1 MERGKVQ
8 QGARAGAGR
17 GARGTKKKGEEAGWR
32 KHSPPLIFF
41 SLSSSPSPLSLPPPL
56 QAGWAKAEAEWKAAH
71 PNGYKGMD
79 KAGRRLAGAKHAVVD
94 EAGEAVALKMKKG
107 KAAID
112 GEAVMKHAKATKVVT
127 VGEAVLGGGK
137 HHKGRLLLGGKHA
150 VVDEAGEAIVIVK
163 AKKAHKTA
171 VVGEAALGKHKGRL
185 LLGGK
190 HAVDGEA
197 GEALL
202 TPVIKA
208 PKVHKVKLAKVR
220 F

>member
-1 MERGKVQ
+1 
-8 QGARAGAGR
+8 
-17 GARGTKKKGEEAGWR
+17 
-32 KHSPPLIFF
+32 
-41 SLSSSPSPLSLPPPL
+41 
-56 QAGWAKAEAEWKAAH
+56 
-71 PNGYKGMD
+71 MD

-150 VVDEAGEAIVIVK
+150 VVDEAGKAIVIVKAKKAHKTAVVGEAGKAIVIVK